1 MKFSDISFHRN
12 AIDRLRR
19 MADEDRIPHAILIDG
34 PEGIGKF
41 ALARA
46 FAQYV
51 HCENHTPDG
60 DSCGVCRSCRL
71 HQALNHTDLH
81 FSFPVV
87 KLENMTSP
95 PVSDDFLNEWRDFV
109 KSNRFMSIDSWA
121 STFTKKNAQPMI
133 YAPESSSIIHKLSLT
148 SHISRYQIL
157 ILWLPERLG
166 SDTANKLLKL
176 VEEPLEDTLI
186 IMVSNDSKSILPTIS
201 SRLQRV
207 TLRPLSDQTVTS
219 ILMEENP
226 LDENDAKAIAH
237 LSLGNMIEAMRQL
250 SLSEEQSSFFEM
262 FKSLMRLAYQRKIK
276 DLREWANDLAALG
289 REKELKFYEYTS
301 RLIRENF
308 IYNFA
313 LPELNYLNSAEGDF
327 SRNFARFITERN
339 VEKLIEVFDNART
352 DIAGN
357 GNGKI
362 INLDV
367 AIKTILLLK
376 S

>member
-1 MKFSDISFHRN
+1 
-12 AIDRLRR
+12 
-19 MADEDRIPHAILIDG
+19 MASKIKSVYICSQCGYESPKWY
-34 PEGIGKF
+34 GK
-41 ALARA
+41 
-46 FAQYV
+46 
-51 HCENHTPDG
+51 CP
-60 DSCGVCRSCRL
+60 SCGEWNTMNEEIKDASKLSVSVKTRS
-71 HQALNHTDLH
+71 
-81 FSFPVV
+81 FSEYS
-87 KLENMTSP
+87 K
-95 PVSDDFLNEWRDFV
+95 
-109 KSNRFMSIDSWA
+109 
-121 STFTKKNAQPMI
+121 
-133 YAPESSSIIHKLSLT
+133 PESIEE
-148 SHISRYQIL
+148 ISTENEHRY
-157 ILWLPERLG
+157 
-166 SDTANKLLKL
+166 DTANKLLKL

>member
-1 MKFSDISFHRN
+1 MKFSDISFHKS
-12 AIDRLRR
+12 AIERLRH
-19 MADEDRIPHAILIDG
+19 MADEDRIPHALLIDG
-34 PEGIGKF
+34 PEGIGKL

-51 HCENHTPDG
+51 HCENRTPEG
-60 DSCGVCRSCRL
+60 DSCGTCRSCRL

-87 KLENMTSP
+87 KLENMTTP
-95 PVSDDFLNEWRDFV
+95 PVSDDFLTDWC
-109 KSNRFMSIDSWA
+109 RFIDGRRFASIDEWTA
-121 STFTKKNAQPMI
+121 SFTKKNAQPII
-133 YAPESSSIIHKLSLT
+133 YAPESSAILRKLSLT

-157 ILWLPERLG
+157 LLWLPERLG
-166 SDTANKLLKL
+166 EETANKLLKL
-176 VEEPLEDTLI
+176 IEEPLPDTLI
-186 IMVSNDSKSILPTIS
+186 IMVSNDSRKILPTIY

-207 TLRPLSDQTVTS
+207 TLRPLPDATVAS
-219 ILMEENP
+219 LLMEEHP
-226 LDENDAKAIAH
+226 VSQADAVAVAH
-237 LSLGNMIEAMRQL
+237 LAAGNMIEAERQL
-250 SLSEEQSSFFEM
+250 SLSEEQNHFFEL

-276 DLREWANDLAALG
+276 DLREWANELAALG
-289 REKELKFYEYTS
+289 REREIKFYEYAS

-308 IYNFA
+308 IYNFS
-313 LPELNYLNSAEGDF
+313 LPQINYLNSAEGEF

-339 VEKLIEVFDNART
+339 VEKIIEVLDDART

-367 AIKTILLLK
+367 AIKIILLLK